1 MSEVKTPKKTGRP
14 QKFPGEGARVSHS
27 IRLKPSIAEKLAH
40 EADKNH
46 RSLGEEMEFRINQ
59 SFESIVV
66 SVTDKTRQD
75 LQKSAT
81 ESNISIEEEAKR
93 CIQAYRPMIDFGEHI
108 AQCLPALRDLTS
120 LLDGFRASRIGFILM
135 MFMDMRFTDI
145 SNFLKKRVVIHN
157 NMNIDDTKMI
167 NVKIRSNL
175 DEVESLF
182 NDKFGKDSIDDI
194 VELIGEMLKPL
205 IKTST

>member
-1 MSEVKTPKKTGRP
+1 
-14 QKFPGEGARVSHS
+14 
-27 IRLKPSIAEKLAH
+27 
-40 EADKNH
+40 
-46 RSLGEEMEFRINQ
+46 
-59 SFESIVV
+59 
-66 SVTDKTRQD
+66 
-75 LQKSAT
+75 
-81 ESNISIEEEAKR
+81 
-93 CIQAYRPMIDFGEHI
+93 
-108 AQCLPALRDLTS
+108 
-120 LLDGFRASRIGFILM
+120 M